1 MAITK
6 TYKSNS
12 RNLTLF
18 LAIKGRVRS
27 LRFSDMGA
35 SYGYSIFITS
45 DPNVQA
51 ALERSKKFGTEFFL
65 SNEEKHADSAKEAQ
79 VTEQKPVEASYP
91 KITRVQTAAQLLEE
105 KYGIDPTTIS
115 SKVDVLRHAKSLN
128 IEFPNLK

>member
-1 MAITK
+1 MAINK

-18 LAIKGRVRS
+18 LTVKGRVRS

-35 SYGYSIFITS
+35 TYGYSIFITS
-45 DPNVQA
+45 DPNVQS
-51 ALERSKKFGTEFFL
+51 ALEHSKKFGTEFFL
-65 SNEEKHADSAKEAQ
+65 VNEEKHAKSAEEAQ
-79 VTEQKPVEASYP
+79 VTEQKPVDASYP

-105 KYGIDPTTIS
+105 KYGIDPATIS